1 MAHYTAVSHTAHS
14 SKTWHRFDSYRF
26 FADERTAPLVGAEF
40 PKASVAFPIAW
51 LKNHGQFEPVALL
64 GLTEAENLFIDT
76 AYRWIGTYVPAHFRT
91 QPFRLIQTDDEQLT
105 LGVREDI
112 GLVTDN
118 GSGNPFF
125 NDEGD
130 LSDEVQEIV
139 DMLRKL
145 KGNRAATA
153 VASQALSD
161 AGVLEPWD
169 IAPVINGEK
178 RKLGGLFHVSQ
189 QALNSI
195 DAETL
200 ADLRDKGALAMAYC
214 QQISQQ
220 LIQRL
225 QMLHERRARERVKR
239 SSHPADQ
246 DSFGLGFD
254 EGEGGISFGGMAD
267 NDN

>member
-1 MAHYTAVSHTAHS
+1 MEYKLLNQTDFSLRSWRKFDNFRFAETSHWCPIVIKELARVCVELPIAFIEREGGYTAIAITGLVSGS
-14 SKTWHRFDSYRF
+14 NVFVDSAGRW
-26 FADERTAPLVGAEF
+26 VG
-40 PKASVAFPIAW
+40 
-51 LKNHGQFEPVALL
+51 
-64 GLTEAENLFIDT
+64 
-76 AYRWIGTYVPAHFRT
+76 RYVPAHYRT
-91 QPFRLIQTDDEQLT
+91 HPFKFLEMPDGSKA
-105 LGVREDI
+105 LGVQVDSDVVIE
-112 GLVTDN
+112 GL
-118 GSGNPFF
+118 SALPFF
-125 NDEGD
+125 QDDGQ
-130 LSDEVQEIV
+130 LSDDLQPVV

-145 KGNRAATA
+145 EDNRAATT

-169 IAPVINGEK
+169 VTPVVNGEK
-178 RKLGGLFHVSQ
+178 RKLGGLYYVSQ

-225 QMLHERRARERVKR
+225 EMLHERRAKEQVKR
-239 SSHPADQ
+239 SNHPADQ
-246 DSFGLGFD
+246 GSFGLGFD

-267 NDN
+267 NDD

>member
-1 MAHYTAVSHTAHS
+1 MAYYKAVSKTYHA
-14 SKTWHRFDSYRF
+14 SKTWHRFESYRF
-26 FADERTAPLVGAEF
+26 FAGERTAPLVAAEF
-40 PKASVAFPIAW
+40 PKACVAFPIAW
-51 LKNHGQFEPVALL
+51 LDNDGQFEPIALL
-64 GLTEAENLFIDT
+64 GLVESENLFID
-76 AYRWIGTYVPAHFRT
+76 AAHRWIGTYVPAHFRT
-91 QPFRLIQTDDEQLT
+91 QPFRLIQTDNEQLT

-118 GSGNPFF
+118 DSGNPFF
-125 NDEGD
+125 NDEGA
-130 LSDEVQEIV
+130 LSDELQEVV

-145 KGNRAATA
+145 EDNRAATA

-169 IAPVINGEK
+169 VTPVVNGGK
-178 RKLGGLFHVSQ
+178 RKLGGLYHVSQ
-189 QALNSI
+189 QKLNSV

-225 QMLHERRARERVKR
+225 EMLHERRAKEQVKR
-239 SSHPADQ
+239 STHPADQ
-246 DSFGLGFD
+246 GSFGLGFD

-267 NDN
+267 NDD